1 MASKTSQLI
10 VELLDR
16 VSGPAKQAAG
26 ALGRLRGSAEAG
38 GGIQERLNGALAR
51 SNASLEAA
59 RGGVLDAVGAY
70 YTFKGAVAA
79 PIQAA
84 ADFETAL
91 EDIGQKAGIPVEK
104 LGALGKQITEVA
116 RQTNQAASEVA
127 AGVDAMVGRGASIET
142 ALAVADP
149 IGRAATAYR
158 AATEDLAAT
167 AMTATDNLKVPAEQM
182 GRAFDVLAQAGKA
195 GAFELADMARYMPDL
210 GARYSSFGESG
221 VDALA
226 DLAAAAQ
233 VVRKDTGD
241 AGSAATRLGNVLQK
255 VYSPATV
262 KKFADQGI
270 DLMAEMEKAAAKGL
284 TPLEAIAE
292 ITNNALGGDLT
303 KLGILFEDAEA
314 QAGLRSLIQHR
325 EEYQRIREEA
335 LKAQGVV
342 MADYQRRVRTAA
354 GAQARWNAALETL
367 KVTLGSTLVPLMSD
381 LLDRIVPLIA
391 RLGDWISANPR
402 LVSGIVSAT
411 AGLIAFRGALA
422 ALRFVGLLGA
432 SGALSMLAAGMSTV
446 GAAALR
452 LGGAARSAI
461 ALQTALGAM
470 AGGQTLGVLS
480 KLGIGLRAAVMA
492 VPGVSMLSGAIGAIG
507 AAVATISAPI
517 WGAFAVAAAAIAA
530 AGVAIWKYWD
540 RITATL
546 SGVGQALGEIL
557 APAFEKIRPVLDWF
571 APLGNVIAAGWESA
585 KAAIASVGEWIGSV
599 FSKEVL
605 SESDKANAKQ
615 AGYDFIMSLWE
626 GMKQVMSDLLQWVKD
641 KAAELLAPFAGL
653 GSAIKSIL
661 PGSSVTAADNPAGEF
676 SGLEQRAGGG
686 PIRRGTPY
694 IVGEEGPELIV
705 PRSDGFVHTAGET
718 AAMTGGGSRS
728 APVGGRAAA
737 PRINVAVTVNPGP
750 GMDEEALATKVARK
764 IEDGIANA
772 MRAVQGDVGAEIYG

>member
-16 VSGPAKQAAG
+16 VSGPAKKAAG
-26 ALGRLRGSAEAG
+26 ALNSLRGTAEAG
-38 GGIQERLNGALAR
+38 GGVQARLNGALDRA
-51 SNASLEAA
+51 NTSLEAA
-59 RGGVLDAVGAY
+59 RGGLFDAVGAY
-70 YTFKGAVAA
+70 YAFRGAVAA
-79 PIQAA
+79 PLQAA

-91 EDIGQKAGIPVEK
+91 EDIAQKAGLPSEN
-104 LGALGKQITEVA
+104 LDALGQKITEVA

-195 GAFELADMARYMPDL
+195 GAFELADMARFMPDL
-210 GARYSSFGESG
+210 GARYAAFGQEG
-221 VDALA
+221 VGALA

-255 VYSPATV
+255 TYSPATV

-270 DLMAEMEKAAAKGL
+270 DLISEMEKAAARGL

-342 MADYQRRVRTAA
+342 MKDYQRRVRTAA

-367 KVTLGSTLVPLMSD
+367 KVTLGSTLVPIMSD

-391 RLGDWISANPR
+391 RLGDWIAANPR
-402 LVSGIVSAT
+402 LVGGIVAAT
-411 AGLIAFRGALA
+411 GALIAFKGALA
-422 ALRFVGLLGA
+422 ALRFVGLLGT
-432 SGALSMLAAGMSTV
+432 SGALSLLAAGMSTV
-446 GAAALR
+446 GAAAIR
-452 LGGAARSAI
+452 MGGAARGAV

-480 KLGIGLRAAVMA
+480 KLGIGLRAAVFA
-492 VPGVSMLSGAIGAIG
+492 VPGVSALSGAIAAIG

-517 WGAFAVAAAAIAA
+517 WGAFALAAAAVAA

-540 RITATL
+540 RITAVL
-546 SGVGQALGEIL
+546 SGVGQAIGEIL

-571 APLGNVIAAGWESA
+571 APLGDAIAAGWERA
-585 KAAIASVGEWIGSV
+585 KGAIAAVGDWLGSV

-605 SESDKANAKQ
+605 SEDDKANAKQ

-653 GSAIKSIL
+653 GNAIKSIL
-661 PGSSVTAADNPAGEF
+661 PSSTVTAADNPAGELA
-676 SGLEQRAGGG
+676 GIEGRAVGG
-686 PIRRGTPY
+686 PIRKGRPY

-705 PRSDGFVHTAGET
+705 PRSDGFVHTAAET
-718 AAMTGGGSRS
+718 AAMTNGGSRP
-728 APVGGRAAA
+728 APGGGRAAA
-737 PRINVAVTVNPGP
+737 PRISLKIDVHPSP
-750 GMDEEALATKVARK
+750 GMDEESLARRVASR
-764 IEDGIANA
+764 IEDGIASALRN
-772 MRAVQGDVGAEIYG
+772 VQADTGMETYG